1 MGEWIMQPIAEINA
15 ALLEDEASW
24 DGAIEPLQIR
34 DVVSRRVHRLNIDH
48 KLWGALG
55 EGNVHD
61 REGSDV
67 VVHIVKHTEKT
78 IGSHAMLDNV
88 DTYGSLVAVVES
100 GSSDTRTRGPF
111 VEDYT
116 KKGTI
121 SSTKME
127 SDLAAAVAAMEPGT
141 ENLIPDSYVQL
152 GSTGF
157 FY

>member
-1 MGEWIMQPIAEINA
+1 MQSVEEINA

-34 DVVSRRVHRLNIDH
+34 DIVSRRVHRLNVDH

-55 EGNVHD
+55 EGNIVS
-61 REGSDV
+61 REGTDV
-67 VVHIVKHTEKT
+67 FVHIVKFDERNV
-78 IGSHAMLDNV
+78 GSFPMLDNV

-100 GSSDTRTRGPF
+100 GSIDDRTRGPF
-111 VEDYT
+111 VEDYP

-121 SSTKME
+121 ASIKME
-127 SDLAAAVAAMEPGT
+127 SDMSAAVAAMDPGT
-141 ENLIPDSYVQL
+141 ENMLPDEFVQL

-157 FY
+157 TY